1 MSWVRLKEC
10 FTPAIRLCRGD
21 GGRRRRFGN
30 GDGLRKAGL
39 RSRRLRRRLEKLERL
54 QAYSEGIE
62 RDALL
67 NVAADV
73 V

>member
-21 GGRRRRFGN
+21 GGRRRFGN
-30 GDGLRKAGL
+30 GDGLRKTGL
-39 RSRRLRRRLEKLERL
+39 RPRRLRRRLEELERL
-54 QAYSEGIE
+54 QAHSEGIE
-62 RDALL
+62 RNTLL